1 VPSNLKPTSSQRD
14 LLLAAVAFLIAFAL
28 WQMQGL
34 FFLTY
39 PFRLFVTM
47 IHELGHGV
55 SAVLTGGTFVRFEVT
70 SRGAGVAY
78 TRGGWPFVI
87 IQAGYLGTALFGA
100 GLLYLTYHN
109 KRPGR
114 VAIGIGVFIGIVTLF
129 FSGISLAKLSI
140 IEKILAVAVVLV
152 GGVLVLTQPTD
163 RGRYI
168 GLGALGAGGLLV
180 LLFASGGNLLTIAV
194 GLATALLLI
203 AIGARASREFVV
215 VTLTFLAFLT
225 GLQAITDAWVLLRI
239 VSLPHSMMPLND
251 ASSMAHAVGGTAGL
265 WALIWIALD
274 VLIFGTSAYFALI
287 QPTCRDS

>member
-1 VPSNLKPTSSQRD
+1 VPSRLKMTRSQRD
-14 LLLAAVAFLIAFAL
+14 LLLAVAAFMIAFAL

-34 FFLTY
+34 FVLTY

-47 IHELGHGV
+47 IHELAHGI

-70 SRGAGVAY
+70 PRGAGIAY
-78 TRGGWPFVI
+78 TRGGSPFVI

-114 VAIGIGVFIGIVTLF
+114 VAIGVGVFIGIVTLF
-129 FSGISLAKLSI
+129 FSGISLARLNFV
-140 IEKILAVAVVLV
+140 EKVFAAAVVLA
-152 GGVLVLTQPTD
+152 GGFLVLTQPTD
-163 RGRYI
+163 RGRCI
-168 GLGALGAGGLLV
+168 GVGVLGAGGLLA
-180 LLFASGGNLLTIAV
+180 LLFAGGGNMLTITV
-194 GLATALLLI
+194 GLATALILI
-203 AIGARASREFVV
+203 AIGVRASRDVVV

-265 WALIWIALD
+265 WALIWIVLD
-274 VLIFGTSAYFALI
+274 VLIFGTSVYFTLI
-287 QPTCRDS
+287 QPARRGA

>member
-1 VPSNLKPTSSQRD
+1 VPRSVKTTRSQRD
-14 LLLAAVAFLIAFAL
+14 LLLAVIAFLIAFAL

-34 FFLTY
+34 FFITY

-47 IHELGHGV
+47 IHELAHGTA
-55 SAVLTGGTFVRFEVT
+55 AVLTGGAFVQFEVT
-70 SRGAGVAY
+70 RRGAGLAY

-114 VAIGIGVFIGIVTLF
+114 VAIGVGVFIGILTLF
-129 FSGISLAKLSI
+129 FSGTSFAKLSLV
-140 IEKILAVAVVLV
+140 EKILAAAVALA
-152 GGVLVLTQPTD
+152 GGFLVLTQPTNQ
-163 RGRYI
+163 GRYV
-168 GLGALGAGGLLV
+168 GLGVLGTGGLLA
-180 LLFASGGNLLTIAV
+180 LLFAGGGNMLTIVV
-194 GLATALLLI
+194 GLATALILI
-203 AIGARASREFVV
+203 VIGARASRDVVV

-251 ASSMAHAVGGTAGL
+251 ASAMAHTVGGTAGL
-265 WALIWIALD
+265 WALTWIVLD
-274 VLIFGTSAYFALI
+274 VLIFGTAVYFTLI
-287 QPTCRDS
+287 KPARRES